1 MQQAALKEKS
11 SLQLDANWI
20 AKRIG
25 MELGDWPG
33 NCYAVACQ
41 MLKCKVLKGRPA
53 YGNYHGPVAPSS
65 MFFGKIVVR
74 HGWIER
80 ADGMIVDPTRWVFEC
95 VEPYIYEGLPSMEYD
110 EGANLLRA
118 RLARPAPIF
127 DPNKQMVTVPA
138 GEVRELI
145 SGLLGM
151 SEVRAEIN
159 TEQAF
164 WLGNM
169 TLQAL
174 GGHAKLVYE
183 ALTEMHMK
191 VFVPVDNY
199 ERIMNRGGD
208 ES

>member
-1 MQQAALKEKS
+1 
-11 SLQLDANWI
+11 
-20 AKRIG
+20 
-25 MELGDWPG
+25 
-33 NCYAVACQ
+33 
-41 MLKCKVLKGRPA
+41 
-53 YGNYHGPVAPSS
+53 
-65 MFFGKIVVR
+65 
-74 HGWIER
+74 
-80 ADGMIVDPTRWVFEC
+80 
-95 VEPYIYEGLPSMEYD
+95 MEYD

-118 RLARPAPIF
+118 RFARPAPIF
-127 DPNKQMVTVPA
+127 DPNKQMVPVPK
-138 GEVRELI
+138 GEARELI

-183 ALTEMHMK
+183 ALSEMGMK

-199 ERIMNRGGD
+199 ERVMSR
-208 ES
+208 

>member
-1 MQQAALKEKS
+1 MTRDALKEKPS
-11 SLQLDANWI
+11 TQLDASKV
-20 AKRIG
+20 AQRIG
-25 MELGDWPG
+25 VELVDWPG

-41 MLKCKVLKGRPA
+41 MLKYKVVKGRPA

-65 MFFGKIVVR
+65 RFFGKIVVR

-80 ADGMIVDPTRWVFEC
+80 ADGMIVDPTRWVFEG

-110 EGANLLRA
+110 GGANLLRA
-118 RLARPAPIF
+118 RFARPAPIF
-127 DPNKQMVTVPA
+127 DLNKQMVAVPV
-138 GEVRELI
+138 GEARELF

-169 TLQAL
+169 PLQAL
-174 GGHAKLVYE
+174 GGHAKVVYQ
-183 ALTEMHMK
+183 ALAEMRLKM
-191 VFVPVDNY
+191 FIPIDNY
-199 ERIMNRGGD
+199 ERIMSR
-208 ES
+208 